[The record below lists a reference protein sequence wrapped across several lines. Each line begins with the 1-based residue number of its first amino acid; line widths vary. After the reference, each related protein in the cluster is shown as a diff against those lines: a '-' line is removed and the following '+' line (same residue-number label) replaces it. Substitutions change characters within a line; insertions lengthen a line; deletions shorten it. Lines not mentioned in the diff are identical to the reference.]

1 MDKARSKPPRG
12 MRDLL
17 PDEVALRDWAT
28 GVIIETYKTFGFTRI
43 ETPAVESIELLKR
56 GDGGENLALIYEI
69 LKRGE
74 KLDKALGDTAGG
86 GINKDTLSDLGL
98 RFDLTVP
105 LARFYG
111 NNNANIPNPF
121 KSIQVGSVW
130 RAESPQAGRYRQF
143 TQCDIDIMGVK
154 GVFAELDLLE
164 ATSAALLKLGFEKF
178 VIRINDRRI
187 LSELA
192 LHCKFDPN
200 RLESV
205 FIGVDKLD
213 KIGLD
218 GVANEL
224 RSGGHDSTA
233 VDKLVELFKPIQPLI
248 SDTSISGIEQFK
260 KIAAM
265 LPSFESNTA
274 VEELSQLIEAI
285 DSATDST
292 TSSPTGSTTSSPTD
306 STSSSPTER
315 KFTIA
320 FDPTLVRGM
329 GYYTGPIFEVGVPGL
344 PYSVAGGGRYDKM
357 IEKFVGREVPA
368 CGFSIGFERIISVLQ
383 EKGFKPPV
391 AMEKLAFI
399 YDPQRDTLKDVF
411 KASKSLRNDKVAVS
425 IVPKKKE
432 LKKQIDQLG
441 EQGFAKFVVFK
452 GDPDNLE
459 VKSL

>member
-1 MDKARSKPPRG
+1 MSNPASGDSSSAKMERMRAQPPRG

-28 GVIIETYKTFGFTRI
+28 NVIIETYKTFGFTRI

-56 GDGGENLALIYEI
+56 GEGGENLSLIYEI

-74 KLDKALGDTAGG
+74 KLEKALTDTSSGS
-86 GINKDTLSDLGL
+86 INKDTLSDLGL

-130 RAESPQAGRYRQF
+130 RAESPQAGRFRQF
-143 TQCDIDIMGVK
+143 TQCDIDIIGVK
-154 GVFAELDLLE
+154 SNFAELDLLQ
-164 ATSAALLKLGFEKF
+164 ATASALSKLGFEKF

-192 LHCKFDPN
+192 LHCQFDPT
-200 RLESV
+200 RLDSV
-205 FIGVDKLD
+205 FIAVDKLD

-218 GVANEL
+218 GIAQEL
-224 RSGGHDSTA
+224 RNGGHDPAA

-248 SDTSISGIEQFK
+248 NDTTLSGSNQFNR
-260 KIAAM
+260 IAET
-265 LPSFESNTA
+265 LPKFASNEA
-274 VEELSQLIEAI
+274 VEELKQLIEAI
-285 DSATDST
+285 DSGVD
-292 TSSPTGSTTSSPTD
+292 G
-306 STSSSPTER
+306 

-368 CGFSIGFERIISVLQ
+368 CGFSIGFERIIGVMQ
-383 EKGFKPPV
+383 ERGFKPP
-391 AMEKLAFI
+391 AASQKIAFI
-399 YDPQRDTLKDVF
+399 YDPGRDTLKDVF
-411 KASKSLRNDKVAVS
+411 KGQNSLRKDGVTVS
-425 IVPKKKE
+425 LVPKKKE

-441 EQGFAKFVVFK
+441 EQGFTSFVVFK

-459 VKSL
+459 IKTL

>member
-1 MDKARSKPPRG
+1 

-17 PDEVALRDWAT
+17 SDEVALRDWAT

-56 GDGGENLALIYEI
+56 GEGGENLALIYEI

-74 KLDKALGDTAGG
+74 KLDKALSVTSSGG
-86 GINKDTLSDLGL
+86 AVDKDSLSDLGL

-143 TQCDIDIMGVK
+143 TQCDIDIIGVK
-154 GVFAELDLLE
+154 SMFAELDLLQ
-164 ATSAALLKLGFEKF
+164 ATAAALLNLSFEDF

-192 LHCKFDPN
+192 LHCQFDPA
-200 RLESV
+200 RLDSV
-205 FIGVDKLD
+205 FIGIDKLD
-213 KIGLD
+213 KIGLE
-218 GVANEL
+218 GVAQEL
-224 RSGGHDSTA
+224 RSGGHDPAA
-233 VDKLVELFKPIQPLI
+233 VEKLVALFKPIQPVLN
-248 SDTSISGIEQFK
+248 DTATSGITQFK
-260 KIAAM
+260 RIAGM
-265 LPSFESNTA
+265 LPSFANNQV
-274 VEELSQLIEAI
+274 VEELHQLIEAI
-285 DSATDST
+285 DNATD
-292 TSSPTGSTTSSPTD
+292 G
-306 STSSSPTER
+306 

-344 PYSVAGGGRYDKM
+344 GYSVAGGGRYDRM

-383 EKGFKPPV
+383 EKGFKPP
-391 AMEKLAFI
+391 AQTEKLAFI

-411 KASKSLRNDKVAVS
+411 KASKKLRTDKVAVS
-425 IVPKKKE
+425 LLPRKKE

-441 EQGFAKFVVFK
+441 EQGFASFVVFK

-459 VKSL
+459 VKSLS

>member
-1 MDKARSKPPRG
+1 MSSSPSNESTASKERMRAQPPRG

-28 GVIIETYKTFGFTRI
+28 SVIIETYKTFGFTRI
-43 ETPAVESIELLKR
+43 ETPAVETIELLKR

-69 LKRGE
+69 MKRGE
-74 KLDKALGDTAGG
+74 KLEKALSGTSSG
-86 GINKDTLSDLGL
+86 GIDKDALSDLGL

-121 KSIQVGSVW
+121 KAIQVGPVW

-143 TQCDIDIMGVK
+143 TQCDIDIIGVK
-154 GVFAELDLLE
+154 GIFAELDLLQ
-164 ATSAALLKLGFEKF
+164 ATASALLKLGFENF

-200 RLESV
+200 RLDSV
-205 FIGVDKLD
+205 FIAVDKLD

-218 GVANEL
+218 GIAEEL
-224 RSGGHDSTA
+224 RKGGHDSDA
-233 VDKLVELFKPIQPLI
+233 VDKLVELFKPIQPLL
-248 SDTSISGIEQFK
+248 SDTTLSGTAQFK
-260 KIAAM
+260 RIAEM
-265 LPSFESNTA
+265 LPKFSSSEA
-274 VEELSQLIEAI
+274 VDDLNQLIEAI
-285 DSATDST
+285 DSGVD
-292 TSSPTGSTTSSPTD
+292 G
-306 STSSSPTER
+306 

-368 CGFSIGFERIISVLQ
+368 CGFSIGFERIISVMQ
-383 EKGFKPPV
+383 ERGFKPP
-391 AMEKLAFI
+391 AASEKIAFI
-399 YDPQRDTLKDVF
+399 YDPGRDTLKDVF
-411 KASKSLRNDKVAVS
+411 KASRGLRKEIVTVSL
-425 IVPKKKE
+425 VPKKKD

-441 EQGFAKFVVFK
+441 EQSFTSFVVFR

-459 VKSL
+459 VKPIQ

>member
-1 MDKARSKPPRG
+1 

-28 GVIIETYKTFGFTRI
+28 NVILETYRSFGFTRI

-56 GDGGENLALIYEI
+56 GEGGENLSLIYEI

-74 KLDKALGDTAGG
+74 KLEKALSDTASGG
-86 GINKDTLSDLGL
+86 VNKDTLSDLGL

-121 KSIQVGSVW
+121 KAIQVGSVW
-130 RAESPQAGRYRQF
+130 RAESPQAGRFRQF
-143 TQCDIDIMGVK
+143 TQCDIDIIGVK
-154 GVFAELDLLE
+154 GSFAELDLLQ
-164 ATSAALLKLGFEKF
+164 ATASALSKLGFEKF

-192 LHCKFDPN
+192 LHCKFDPK
-200 RLESV
+200 RLDSV
-205 FIGVDKLD
+205 FIAVDKLD

-218 GVANEL
+218 GIAQEL
-224 RSGGHDSTA
+224 RNGGHEAAA
-233 VDKLVELFKPIQPLI
+233 VDKLVELFKPIQPLLA
-248 SDTSISGIEQFK
+248 DTTISGTEQFMR
-260 KIAAM
+260 IADT
-265 LPSFESNTA
+265 LPKFASNEA
-274 VEELSQLIEAI
+274 VEELQKLIEAI
-285 DSATDST
+285 DSGVD
-292 TSSPTGSTTSSPTD
+292 G
-306 STSSSPTER
+306 
-315 KFTIA
+315 KFSIA

-368 CGFSIGFERIISVLQ
+368 CGFSIGFERIIGVMQ
-383 EKGFKPPV
+383 ERGFKPPT
-391 AMEKLAFI
+391 AAQKIAFI
-399 YDPQRDTLKDVF
+399 YDPGRDTLKDVF
-411 KASKSLRNDKVAVS
+411 KGQKSLRKDDVTVS
-425 IVPKKKE
+425 LVPKKKE

-441 EQGFAKFVVFK
+441 EQGFTSFVVFR

-459 VKSL
+459 VKAL